1 MAPKKDK
8 ATTALMV
15 KGQDVPSVLQVLEDK
30 ISSLKH
36 ITDTVYN

>member
-15 KGQDVPSVLQVLEDK
+15 KGQDVPSVLQVLEEK
-30 ISSLKH
+30 NFFFETHHRYCL
-36 ITDTVYN
+36 